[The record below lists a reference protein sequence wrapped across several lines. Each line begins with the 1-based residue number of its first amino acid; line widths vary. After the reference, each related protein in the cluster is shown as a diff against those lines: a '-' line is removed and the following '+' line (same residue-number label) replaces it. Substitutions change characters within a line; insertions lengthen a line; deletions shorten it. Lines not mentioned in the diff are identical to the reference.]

1 MPWKFP
7 FGQVFRFAAPALMA
21 GNVGLLKHAANVPQ
35 CALAIEKIFREAGF
49 DPGVFQTLLIE
60 NEAVEKII
68 RDPRVKA
75 VTLTGSERA
84 GSAVASVAGREVKKS
99 VLELGGGDPF
109 IVMPTAGPDGAGST
123 WVTVRPVDS

>member
-1 MPWKFP
+1 MS
-7 FGQVFRFAAPALMA
+7 AC
-21 GNVGLLKHAANVPQ
+21 LKHASNVPQ
-35 CALAIEKIFREAGF
+35 CALAIENIFRDAGF

-84 GSAVASVAGREVKKS
+84 GSARGERRWSRE
-99 VLELGGGDPF
+99 
-109 IVMPTAGPDGAGST
+109 
-123 WVTVRPVDS
+123 